1 MPILSYK
8 QLDKML
14 SLARVTVPKTLMNKL
29 EKYQDK
35 KDDIKKIGIDFASE
49 QCQDLI
55 DNDIKTYIS
64 IL

>member
-1 MPILSYK
+1 
-8 QLDKML
+8 ML